1 MLMTAAAVPQ
11 TRKYTLED
19 FNALPVG
26 PPNYEFDEG
35 EIIPLG
41 SPTITHQDIID
52 EFIIQL
58 KPFIRKSDLGR
69 LFREV
74 DVYLPDGR
82 VYVPDF
88 GFLAMNHMEAL
99 SPIDGKIHGTPTMV
113 AEVTS
118 TDGARDRTRKFHV
131 YLANGV
137 EWYWLIT
144 QSLIIEEYRA
154 TEGGYVRVSSIAPG
168 EVFRPQLFPGLEIN
182 LAELLGALQAGEAKE
197 DSSEQTG

>member
-1 MLMTAAAVPQ
+1 MTATVSPQ
-11 TRKYTLED
+11 TRKYTIDD

-35 EIIPLG
+35 EIIPLA
-41 SPTITHQDIID
+41 SPTITHQDVID

-58 KPFIRKSDLGR
+58 KPYVRKNALGR
-69 LFREV
+69 LFREI

-88 GFLAMNHMEAL
+88 GILTATNTGIR
-99 SPIDGKIHGTPTMV
+99 SPIDGKIHGTPSMV

-118 TDGARDRTRKFHV
+118 SDDARDRTRKFHV
-131 YLANGV
+131 YLDNGV

-144 QSLIIEEYRA
+144 QSLIIEEYHA
-154 TEGGYVRVSSIAPG
+154 VASGYVRVSSTAPG
-168 EVFRPQLFPGLEIN
+168 EVFRPQLFPGLEIK
-182 LAELLGALQAGEAKE
+182 LATLLADADQTESP
-197 DSSEQTG
+197 DSSQQTG